1 MLFNKDRLLCRPV
14 DPSAVRSCRNKLDLT
29 QSQMADVFGVSIDMW
44 QRKEMEHDL
53 KSSSPCSIAEYNLV
67 LLMANEHP
75 FLTLRSKTDNSQFC
89 FVNEEPA
96 KPLIKSMVLNIR
108 NYLGLNQSEFWEL
121 FGLSLKNGQ
130 KKESSAKTQVS
141 CYFAEYNLIMLMAN
155 EHPFI
160 ELITK

>member
-1 MLFNKDRLLCRPV
+1 MLFKKDRLLCSPV
-14 DPSAVRSCRNKLDLT
+14 DPLAVRNCRNKLDIT
-29 QSQMADVFGVSIDMW
+29 QSQMAAVFGVSLDMW

-75 FLTLRSKTDNSQFC
+75 FLSLRSKTDDPQFH

-96 KPLIKSMVLNIR
+96 KTLIKSMVMNIR
-108 NYLGLNQSEFWEL
+108 NNLGLNQSEFWEL

-130 KKESSAKTQVS
+130 KKESAAKTQVA

-155 EHPFI
+155 EHPFV
-160 ELITK
+160 ELINK